1 MGSARAWPRA
11 GGVRCS
17 PGAGRRAGS
26 SSPFQFHRS
35 TGAPN
40 GFGAPAASPP
50 ARTRVGHSP
59 LPHPRTAPPLRTFGH
74 DLDGQPNGP
83 PTDGT
88 DRSQVSVF
96 RGGPQ
101 SFAAAATGNLASR
114 NPAPATGLGSG
125 DQSTSRGLRCQLRYA
140 PGSSSRLARN
150 RAGCRV
156 TCVCSPGSPPPPH
169 FTHPRLPVDNLP
181 RTASALPVYPF
192 VLAVCTR
199 GNNAVRRASGH
210 LARRSPS
217 HPLSSVSSGR
227 VRPRP
232 LTP

>member
-1 MGSARAWPRA
+1 MGSAPGWPRA
-11 GGVRCS
+11 GAVRCCHA
-17 PGAGRRAGS
+17 AGRRAGNN
-26 SSPFQFHRS
+26 SPFRFRRS
-35 TGAPN
+35 TGAPDR
-40 GFGAPAASPP
+40 FGAPAASPP
-50 ARTRVGHSP
+50 ARTRVRHSP
-59 LPHPRTAPPLRTFGH
+59 LPHIWAAPPLRTSGH

-125 DQSTSRGLRCQLRYA
+125 DQGTSRGLRCQLRYA
-140 PGSSSRLARN
+140 PSSSSRLARN

-156 TCVCSPGSPPPPH
+156 TRARSPATSPPARLAYPWLPAGNLA
-169 FTHPRLPVDNLP
+169 RAAAELPVH
-181 RTASALPVYPF
+181 A
-192 VLAVCTR
+192 VLLSVCTGGSHALWGPER
-199 GNNAVRRASGH
+199 H
-210 LARRSPS
+210 LACHSPS
-217 HPLSSVSSGR
+217 RPVSSVSPGR
-227 VRPRP
+227 LRSCT